1 MKTQKNNS
9 MLKYGG
15 YASIMTTIV
24 VIIAIVVNALAGQFN
39 LKFDLTKNKIYTL
52 SEDTISLL
60 KSIDEEIVLYSVYE
74 EGGEFSIVTEIL
86 DKYATYSKNI
96 TTTNV
101 DPYKNPQ
108 FAAKYARNGDTISI
122 GSVVV
127 ETVNGYRVVSQNE
140 LAEVVT
146 NQATGESYMQGI
158 KLESVLTGAIR
169 SMVSGETTAIYSL
182 VGHKEMAIHEELIR
196 EMEYGGYE
204 LFELNLMK
212 SKSIPDD
219 CSILLMNTPIE
230 DITSDELKAINEYL
244 DKGGSLFIAL
254 GIVIE
259 DLPNFNSLLANYGVA
274 VSQRMVI
281 EGSADFVYQQNPYYV
296 LPMLSDENIIT
307 SKLVENRT
315 SGFIP
320 FTLDIFMLDTKRS
333 TVSIS
338 PFMSSSPYSYSKT
351 ILEMENFEKG
361 ENDPEGPFILG
372 TSITDVDKNGKD
384 NGVKIVVVGSGTL
397 MESGINEMVNGG
409 NYAIVMNSFDWLTD
423 NDAALRSKS
432 LGADDYLQLTQSNAM
447 AVIFVS
453 VILIPIMIIIA
464 GLTVVLRRKNR

>member
-1 MKTQKNNS
+1 MKTQKDNF

-15 YASIMTTIV
+15 YASVMTTIV
-24 VIIAIVVNALAGQFN
+24 VIIAIVVNAIAGQFN

-60 KSIDEEIVLYSVYE
+60 KSVDEEIVLYSVYE
-74 EGGEFSIVTEIL
+74 EGGEISVITEIL

-96 TTTNV
+96 TTKNV

-108 FAAKYARNGDTISI
+108 FAAKYAKNGEAISI

-127 ETVNGYRVVSQNE
+127 EMANGYRIVSQNE
-140 LAEVVT
+140 LADVVT
-146 NQATGESYMQGI
+146 NEATGESYMQGI

-169 SMVSGETTAIYSL
+169 SMVSGEKTAIYNL
-182 VGHKEMAIHEELIR
+182 VGHKEMAIHEELIK

-204 LFELNLMK
+204 LFELNLIQ
-212 SKSIPDD
+212 SKEIPKD
-219 CSILLMNTPIE
+219 CSVLLINALIE
-230 DITSDELKAINEYL
+230 DITDDELKVINEYL
-244 DKGGSLFIAL
+244 DGGGSLFTTL

-259 DLPNFNSLLANYGVA
+259 DMPNFNSLLANYGVA
-274 VSQRMVI
+274 CSQRMVI
-281 EGSADFVYQQNPYYV
+281 EGSADYVYQQNPYYI
-296 LPMLSDENIIT
+296 LPMLSGESIIT

-315 SGFIP
+315 NGFIP
-320 FTLDIFMLDTKRS
+320 FTLDISMLNTKRS

-351 ILEMENFEKG
+351 ILEMEQFEKG
-361 ENDPEGPFILG
+361 ENDPEGPFVLG
-372 TSITDVDKNGKD
+372 TSIIDVDNKGKED
-384 NGVKIVVVGSGTL
+384 GVKIVVFGSGTI
-397 MESGINEMVNGG
+397 MESSINEMVNGG
-409 NYAIVMNSFDWLTD
+409 NYAIVMNSFDWLVD

-432 LGADDYLQLTQSNAM
+432 LGAEAYLQLTQSKAM
-447 AVIFVS
+447 VVIFVS

-464 GLTVVLRRKNR
+464 GLTVVLRRKNK